1 MTTTTKHKEE
11 HGHIK
16 TMATMTMMTLVMTTT
31 TTTVVAKKSELVLGL
46 QRSINRMDAKKE
58 GNEGGDEDDKL

>member
-1 MTTTTKHKEE
+1 
-11 HGHIK
+11 
-16 TMATMTMMTLVMTTT
+16 MTMMTLVMTT

-46 QRSINRMDAKKE
+46 QRSINRMDDKKE

>member
-1 MTTTTKHKEE
+1 
-11 HGHIK
+11 
-16 TMATMTMMTLVMTTT
+16 MTMMTLVMTTT

-46 QRSINRMDAKKE
+46 QRSINRMDDKKE